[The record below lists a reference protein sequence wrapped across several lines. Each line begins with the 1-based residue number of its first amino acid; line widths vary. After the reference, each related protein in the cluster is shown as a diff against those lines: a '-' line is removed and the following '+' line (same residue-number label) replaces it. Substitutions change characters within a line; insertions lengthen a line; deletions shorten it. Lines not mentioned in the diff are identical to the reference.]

1 MAAGPRADRDPVPR
15 GVFRAPQKRLLRAV
29 FLGPTKG
36 RTVRRSIFYFMLL
49 LAIIGPWIVTHD
61 PIHPDPFNTLAAPS
75 REHWFGTDSLG
86 LDIYSRVVAAARI
99 DFTLALI
106 GVLLGGGLGSVMGA
120 LAAYRRGWVDTV
132 LLRVVEVLQSFPVL
146 LLGLVLFAAL
156 GELDVFGPLDS
167 GIVVLVIAI
176 AFVNFPAYL
185 RQVRSVLLPLT
196 DAEFVQAA
204 KCSGLGGWGIVWNHF
219 IPNARGQI
227 LALFA
232 LTCAYAIQIIAGL
245 SFIGLG
251 IEPPNPEWGA
261 MIRDGATLIIQG
273 KWWASLFPGA
283 AIALSVYSLTG
294 FSVGSDAPADP
305 TSLSS

>member
-1 MAAGPRADRDPVPR
+1 MVTRSQTDRS
-15 GVFRAPQKRLLRAV
+15 LLSRIFV
-29 FLGPTKG
+29 GPTTG
-36 RTVRRSIFYFMLL
+36 RTVRRSIFFFLL
-49 LAIIGPWIVTHD
+49 LIVIIGPWIVTHD
-61 PIHPDPFNTLAAPS
+61 PIRPDPFNTLDPPS
-75 REHWFGTDSLG
+75 AEHWFGTDNLG
-86 LDIYSRVVAAARI
+86 FDIYSRVVAGARI

-106 GVLLGGGLGSVMGA
+106 GVLLGGGLGSFMGA
-120 LAAYRRGWVDTV
+120 WAAYRRGWVDTV
-132 LLRVVEVLQSFPVL
+132 VLRVVEVLQSFPVL
-146 LLGLVLFAAL
+146 LLGLALFAAL
-156 GELDVFGPLDS
+156 GTLDIFGPFDT

-176 AFVNFPAYL
+176 AFVNFPSYV
-185 RQVRSVLLPLT
+185 RQVRSVLIPFT

-204 KCSGLGGWGIVWNHF
+204 KCSGLGGWGIVWKHF

-261 MIRDGATLIIQG
+261 MIREGATLIIQG

-294 FSVGSDAPADP
+294 FSMGSDVPIDP
-305 TSLSS
+305 TSPSS

>member
-1 MAAGPRADRDPVPR
+1 MVTRSQTDRSLLSRIFVGPS
-15 GVFRAPQKRLLRAV
+15 
-29 FLGPTKG
+29 KG
-36 RTVRRSIFYFMLL
+36 RTVRRSIFFLL
-49 LAIIGPWIVTHD
+49 LLVAVIGPWIVTHD
-61 PIHPDPFNTLAAPS
+61 PIRPDPFNTLAPPS
-75 REHWFGTDSLG
+75 AEHWFGTDRLG
-86 LDIYSRVVAAARI
+86 LDIFSRVVAGTRT

-106 GVLLGGGLGSVMGA
+106 GVLLGGGLGSLMGA
-120 LAAYRRGWVDTV
+120 WAAYRRGWVDTV

-146 LLGLVLFAAL
+146 LLGLALFAAL
-156 GELDVFGPLDS
+156 GSLDIFEPFLFGPFDDT
-167 GIVVLVIAI
+167 GKVVLTIAI
-176 AFVNFPAYL
+176 ASVNFPSYL

-204 KCSGLGGWGIVWNHF
+204 KCSGLGGWGIVWKHF

-251 IEPPNPEWGA
+251 IEPPHPEWGA
-261 MIRDGATLIIQG
+261 MIREGATVIIQG

-294 FSVGSDAPADP
+294 FSVGSDTPIDPASP
-305 TSLSS
+305 SS

>member
-1 MAAGPRADRDPVPR
+1 MVTRSRTDRS
-15 GVFRAPQKRLLRAV
+15 LLSRIFV
-29 FLGPTKG
+29 GPTTG
-36 RTVRRSIFYFMLL
+36 RTVRRSIFFFLL
-49 LAIIGPWIVTHD
+49 LIVIIGPWIVTHD
-61 PIHPDPFNTLAAPS
+61 PIRPDPFNTLDPPS
-75 REHWFGTDSLG
+75 AEHWFGTDNLG
-86 LDIYSRVVAAARI
+86 LDIYSRVVAGARI

-106 GVLLGGGLGSVMGA
+106 EVLLGGGLGSFMGA
-120 LAAYRRGWVDTV
+120 WAAYRRGWVDTV
-132 LLRVVEVLQSFPVL
+132 VLRVVEVLQSFPVL
-146 LLGLVLFAAL
+146 LLGLALFAAL
-156 GELDVFGPLDS
+156 GTLDIFGPFDT

-176 AFVNFPAYL
+176 AFVNFPSYV
-185 RQVRSVLLPLT
+185 RQVRSVLIPFT

-204 KCSGLGGWGIVWNHF
+204 KCSGLGGWGIVWKHF

-261 MIRDGATLIIQG
+261 MIREGATLIIQG

-294 FSVGSDAPADP
+294 FSMGSDVPIDP
-305 TSLSS
+305 TSPSS

>member
-1 MAAGPRADRDPVPR
+1 MVRAHRRLRR
-15 GVFRAPQKRLLRAV
+15 G
-29 FLGPTKG
+29 
-36 RTVRRSIFYFMLL
+36 IFYFFLFL
-49 LAIIGPWIVTHD
+49 VVVGPWIVTHD
-61 PIHPDPFNTLAAPS
+61 PIRPDPFNTLAPPS
-75 REHWFGTDSLG
+75 AEHWFGTDNLG
-86 LDIYSRVVAAARI
+86 LDIYSRVVAGARI

-106 GVLLGGGLGSVMGA
+106 GVVLGGGLGSIMGA
-120 LAAYRRGWVDTV
+120 WAAYRRGWVDTV
-132 LLRVVEVLQSFPVL
+132 VLRIVEVLQSFPVL

-156 GELDVFGPLDS
+156 GTLDFTGPLDT

-176 AFVNFPAYL
+176 AFVNFPSYV
-185 RQVRSVLLPLT
+185 RQVRSVLIPFT

-261 MIRDGATLIIQG
+261 MIREGATLIVQG

-294 FSVGSDAPADP
+294 FSVGSDVPIDP
-305 TSLSS
+305 TRVSS

>member
-1 MAAGPRADRDPVPR
+1 MVTRSSTDRSLLSL
-15 GVFRAPQKRLLRAV
+15 VFV
-29 FLGPTKG
+29 GPTKG
-36 RTVRRSIFYFMLL
+36 RTARRSIFFFMLL
-49 LAIIGPWIVTHD
+49 IVVIGPWIVTHD
-61 PIHPDPFNTLAAPS
+61 PIRPDPYNTLAPPS
-75 REHWFGTDSLG
+75 AEHWFGTDSLG
-86 LDIYSRVVAAARI
+86 LDIYSRVVAGARI

-106 GVLLGGGLGSVMGA
+106 GVVLGGGLGSVMGA
-120 LAAYRRGWVDTV
+120 WAAYRRGWVDTV

-146 LLGLVLFAAL
+146 LLGLALFAAL
-156 GELDVFGPLDS
+156 GSLDIFGPFDT

-176 AFVNFPAYL
+176 AFVNFPSYL
-185 RQVRSVLLPLT
+185 RQVRSVLIPLT

-251 IEPPNPEWGA
+251 IEPPSPEWGA
-261 MIRDGATLIIQG
+261 MIKEGAELIIQG

-294 FSVGSDAPADP
+294 FSVGSDAPIDP
-305 TSLSS
+305 ANPSS

>member
-1 MAAGPRADRDPVPR
+1 MVTRSQTDRS
-15 GVFRAPQKRLLRAV
+15 LLSRIFV
-29 FLGPTKG
+29 GPTTGK
-36 RTVRRSIFYFMLL
+36 TVRRSIFFFLL
-49 LAIIGPWIVTHD
+49 LIVIIGPWIVTHD
-61 PIHPDPFNTLAAPS
+61 PIRPDPFNTLDPPS
-75 REHWFGTDSLG
+75 AEHWFGTDNLG
-86 LDIYSRVVAAARI
+86 LDIYSRVVAGARI

-106 GVLLGGGLGSVMGA
+106 GVLLGGGLGSFMGA
-120 LAAYRRGWVDTV
+120 WAAYRRGWVDTV
-132 LLRVVEVLQSFPVL
+132 VLRVVEVLQSFPVL
-146 LLGLVLFAAL
+146 LLGLALFAAL
-156 GELDVFGPLDS
+156 GTLNIFGPFDT

-176 AFVNFPAYL
+176 AFVNFPSYV
-185 RQVRSVLLPLT
+185 RQVRSVLIPFT

-204 KCSGLGGWGIVWNHF
+204 KCSGLGGWGIVWKHF

-261 MIRDGATLIIQG
+261 MIREGATLIIQG

-294 FSVGSDAPADP
+294 FSMGSDVPIDP
-305 TSLSS
+305 TSPSS

>member
-1 MAAGPRADRDPVPR
+1 MVTRSQTDRS
-15 GVFRAPQKRLLRAV
+15 LLSRIFV
-29 FLGPTKG
+29 GPTTG
-36 RTVRRSIFYFMLL
+36 RTVRRSIFFFLL
-49 LAIIGPWIVTHD
+49 LIVIIGPWIVTHD
-61 PIHPDPFNTLAAPS
+61 PIRPDPFNTLDPPS
-75 REHWFGTDSLG
+75 AEHWFGTDNLG
-86 LDIYSRVVAAARI
+86 LDIYSRVVAGARI

-106 GVLLGGGLGSVMGA
+106 GVLLGGGLGSFMGA
-120 LAAYRRGWVDTV
+120 WAAYRRGWVDTV
-132 LLRVVEVLQSFPVL
+132 VLRVVEVLQSFPVL
-146 LLGLVLFAAL
+146 LLGLALFAAL
-156 GELDVFGPLDS
+156 GTLNIFGPFDT

-176 AFVNFPAYL
+176 AFVNFPSYV
-185 RQVRSVLLPLT
+185 RQVRSVLIPFT

-204 KCSGLGGWGIVWNHF
+204 KCSGLGGWGIVWKHF

-261 MIRDGATLIIQG
+261 MIREGATLIIQG

-294 FSVGSDAPADP
+294 FSMGSDVPIDP
-305 TSLSS
+305 TSPSS

>member
-1 MAAGPRADRDPVPR
+1 MVTRSQADR
-15 GVFRAPQKRLLRAV
+15 GLLARIFV
-29 FLGPTKG
+29 GPTTG
-36 RTVRRSIFYFMLL
+36 RTVRRSIFFFLLL
-49 LAIIGPWIVTHD
+49 LAVIGPWIVTHD
-61 PIHPDPFNTLAAPS
+61 PIRPDPFNTLAPPS
-75 REHWFGTDSLG
+75 AEHWFGTDHLG
-86 LDIYSRVVAAARI
+86 LDIYSRVVAGTRI
-99 DFTLALI
+99 DFTLALM

-120 LAAYRRGWVDTV
+120 WAAYRRGWVDTV
-132 LLRVVEVLQSFPVL
+132 LLRVVEILQSFPVL
-146 LLGLVLFAAL
+146 LLGLAMFAAL
-156 GELDVFGPLDS
+156 GSLEIFGPLDT

-176 AFVNFPAYL
+176 ASVNFPAYL
-185 RQVRSVLLPLT
+185 RQIRSVLIPLT

-251 IEPPNPEWGA
+251 IEPPNPEWGS
-261 MIRDGATLIIQG
+261 MIKQGASVIIQG

-294 FSVGSDAPADP
+294 FSAGSDTPPDP
-305 TSLSS
+305 TGVSS

>member
-1 MAAGPRADRDPVPR
+1 MVTRSQTDRS
-15 GVFRAPQKRLLRAV
+15 LLTRIFV
-29 FLGPTKG
+29 GPTTG
-36 RTVRRSIFYFMLL
+36 RTVRRSIFFFLL
-49 LAIIGPWIVTHD
+49 LIAVIGPWIVTHD
-61 PIHPDPFNTLAAPS
+61 PIRPNPFNTLAPPS
-75 REHWFGTDSLG
+75 AEHWFGTDHLG
-86 LDIYSRVVAAARI
+86 LDIYSRVVAGTRI

-106 GVLLGGGLGSVMGA
+106 GVVLGGGLGSMMGA
-120 LAAYRRGWVDTV
+120 WAAYRRGWVDTV

-146 LLGLVLFAAL
+146 LLGLALFAAL
-156 GELDVFGPLDS
+156 GSFDIFGPLDT
-167 GIVVLVIAI
+167 GIVVLIIVIAS
-176 AFVNFPAYL
+176 VNFPAYL
-185 RQVRSVLLPLT
+185 RQIRSVLIPLT

-204 KCSGLGGWGIVWNHF
+204 KCSGLGGLGIVWNHF

-251 IEPPNPEWGA
+251 IEPPNPEWGS
-261 MIRDGATLIIQG
+261 MIKQGASVIIQG

-294 FSVGSDAPADP
+294 FSGGSDTPADP
-305 TSLSS
+305 TGVSA

>member
-1 MAAGPRADRDPVPR
+1 MVTRSQTDRS
-15 GVFRAPQKRLLRAV
+15 LLSRIFV
-29 FLGPTKG
+29 GPTTG
-36 RTVRRSIFYFMLL
+36 RTVRRSIFFFLL
-49 LAIIGPWIVTHD
+49 LIVIIGPWIVTHD
-61 PIHPDPFNTLAAPS
+61 PIRPDPFNTLDPPS
-75 REHWFGTDSLG
+75 AEHWFGTDNLG
-86 LDIYSRVVAAARI
+86 LDIYSRVVAGARI

-106 GVLLGGGLGSVMGA
+106 GVLLGGGLGSFMGA
-120 LAAYRRGWVDTV
+120 WAAYRRGWVDTV
-132 LLRVVEVLQSFPVL
+132 VLRVVEVLQSFPVL
-146 LLGLVLFAAL
+146 LLGLALFAAL
-156 GELDVFGPLDS
+156 GTLDIFGPFDT

-176 AFVNFPAYL
+176 AFVNFPSYV
-185 RQVRSVLLPLT
+185 RQVRSVLIPFT

-204 KCSGLGGWGIVWNHF
+204 KCSGLGGWGIVWKHF

-261 MIRDGATLIIQG
+261 MIREGATLIIQG

-294 FSVGSDAPADP
+294 FSMGSDVPIDP
-305 TSLSS
+305 TSPSS